1 MARRQCRSWLDNGCS
16 RVRPGYRR
24 TGMSALVLL
33 PGGLPADAELGGNL
47 RPADTLTDR
56 RVDERREI
64 RLGIVSLDP
73 DLLDLLE

>member
-1 MARRQCRSWLDNGCS
+1 
-16 RVRPGYRR
+16 
-24 TGMSALVLL
+24 MSALVLL

>member
-1 MARRQCRSWLDNGCS
+1 
-16 RVRPGYRR
+16 
-24 TGMSALVLL
+24 
-33 PGGLPADAELGGNL
+33 L